1 MQTQKE
7 LEMVYLHVEQVNG
20 RTMIVDQ
27 DGRQVAG
34 VINFHLNASPN
45 AISVITASIETQ
57 TRSGNGLMKF
67 TTGA

>member
-1 MQTQKE
+1 MALPKHDKP
-7 LEMVYLHVEQVNG
+7 VYLHVEQVNG

-27 DGRQVAG
+27 DGRKVAG

-67 TTGA
+67 NTGA